1 MWDPDVYQ
9 RYARERGRPFDDLVA
24 QVRAQAP
31 RTVVDLGCG
40 PGDRTATLLQRWPG
54 AVVTGVDS
62 SPEMVADAT
71 GRAVPGR
78 LEFVQA
84 DLRTWRSP
92 EPVDVVL
99 SNATLQ
105 WLPDHLDLLPALVD
119 AVAPGGWLAFQVP
132 ADFAGPSHALLAAQR
147 LSTRWRDLVGAGA
160 DRALAVHEPAV
171 YLAALADLGLA
182 VDVWETTY
190 LHLLAGEDA
199 VLEWTRGT
207 ALRPVLAALDEG
219 EQAEFLA
226 EYGAALRA
234 SYPRQPHGTVLPF
247 RRIFAVAQR
256 RQPH

>member
-1 MWDPDVYQ
+1 MWDPAVYQ

-24 QVRAQAP
+24 QVRADSP
-31 RTVVDLGCG
+31 RAVVDLGCG

-62 SPEMVADAT
+62 SAEMVAAAA

-78 LEFVQA
+78 LGFVEA
-84 DLRTWRSP
+84 DLRTWRP
-92 EPVDVVL
+92 PQPVDVVL

-132 ADFAGPSHALLAAQR
+132 ANFASPSHTLLADLR
-147 LSTRWRDLVGAGA
+147 LSPRWREQVGEGA
-160 DRALAVHEPAV
+160 DRALAVHEPEV
-171 YLAALADLGLA
+171 YLAALAGLGLA
-182 VDVWETTY
+182 VDVWESTY
-190 LHLLAGEDA
+190 LHLLEGEDA

-219 EQAEFLA
+219 EQAAFLA

-234 SYPRQPHGTVLPF
+234 AYPREPHGTVLPF

-256 RQPH
+256 V